1 MTSKD
6 EEKILTDN
14 LELIYDLLSDNLE
27 PIYDTLEANGKKL
40 SDIKEILKQIL
51 TLLEK

>member
-6 EEKILTDN
+6 EEKIVVDD
-14 LELIYDLLSDNLE
+14 LEKIYDLLSDNLE
-27 PIYDTLEANGKKL
+27 PIYDTLESNGKKL

-51 TLLEK
+51 KLLEK